1 MRKTYLIWCLLLTT
15 IPVFSQVYYLP
26 KTVLR
31 LHLQMERQSYTPGA
45 FSRYADRYLGLSG
58 INQEQQMVYRVMG
71 CELTSI
77 GVRDTTK
84 CFTLH
89 LKGKGEEADI
99 RLSDDGVL
107 QAINAEPVSQ
117 QIPFPM
123 ASSGTASRQSPRIAL
138 LPAEV
143 QTAGS
148 MAKKAELTARLINEL
163 RQQRQQ
169 LATGEADDMPQ
180 DELQLQL
187 MLNELDQQCNDL
199 LQHFTGTT
207 FRDTLRHTL
216 TFCPE
221 QDVNREVL
229 FRVSHYLGLVD
240 KDDLAGVP
248 FYITIKNLYPSEVPL
263 PENDKGEDI
272 YANVPGMAQVTIEQ
286 EDQPLASFT
295 IPVAQ
300 FGYLELRKGSIFK
313 KQVSHMT
320 FHPATGAVVHQS
332 TDEKE

>member
-1 MRKTYLIWCLLLTT
+1 MRRTYLFWCLLLTT
-15 IPVFSQVYYLP
+15 IPVLSQVYYLP

-31 LHLQMERQSYTPGA
+31 IHLQIERESYTPGT

-58 INQEQQMVYRVMG
+58 INQEQQVVHRVMG
-71 CELTSI
+71 CELSSI

-89 LKGKGEEADI
+89 LKGKGEEANI

-107 QAINAEPVSQ
+107 QAINADPVSLKV
-117 QIPFPM
+117 PFPT
-123 ASSGTASRQSPRIAL
+123 STHTAVRHQAPRPTL

-143 QTAGS
+143 QSAGS
-148 MAKKAELTARLINEL
+148 MAKKAELTARQIIEL

-180 DELQLQL
+180 NEQQLQL
-187 MLNELDQQCNDL
+187 MLNELDQQCNNL
-199 LQHFTGTT
+199 LLHFTGTT
-207 FRDTLRHTL
+207 VRDTLSYTL
-216 TFCPE
+216 TYCPE
-221 QDVNREVL
+221 KDVNREVL
-229 FRVSHYLGLVD
+229 FRVSRYLGLVD
-240 KDDLAGVP
+240 KDDYAGIP
-248 FYITIKNLYPSEVPL
+248 FYITVRNLYPSEVPL

-272 YANVPGMAQVTIEQ
+272 YANVPGMAQITIEQ
-286 EDQPLASFT
+286 EDNALASFT

-313 KQVSHMT
+313 KLVSHMT

-332 TDEKE
+332 TDEKD